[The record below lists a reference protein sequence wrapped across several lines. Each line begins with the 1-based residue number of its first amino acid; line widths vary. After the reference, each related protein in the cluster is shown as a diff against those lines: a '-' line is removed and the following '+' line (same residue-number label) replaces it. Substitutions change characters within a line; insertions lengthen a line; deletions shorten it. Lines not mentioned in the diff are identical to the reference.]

1 MKPIRH
7 SDEAPNN
14 QGYSG
19 GEERVSDYAPL
30 VEPARPMK
38 NAGALMR
45 FAIARGVS
53 AASWSR

>member
-1 MKPIRH
+1 M
-7 SDEAPNN
+7 N
-14 QGYSG
+14 QKRLTIMGNGG

-30 VEPARPMK
+30 VEQARPMK

-53 AASWSR
+53 ASGGSR